1 MEVATAWNDPS
12 SSGPQQWRSIPL
24 DDYWPSVLRFSV
36 RGVINFARRPASCW
50 CGRQR
55 NSRRPLFFVSCRRPP
70 FCSDPRHGM
79 KIAILDFLVPHHPPP
94 RATITSLHPP
104 SPTLFS
110 IHETKRTFTK
120 PTRKEKASRNVS
132 ETKNGNYNRLVVMQ
146 RIRMVKRETRI
157 DSVVTGSFSIVI
169 SWFWFLFR
177 SSLVFFYWWGED
189 FIDRLFRLM

>member
-104 SPTLFS
+104 PPQPFFPS
-110 IHETKRTFTK
+110 TKQKELLQNQQEKKRHRGTWAKQRTAT
-120 PTRKEKASRNVS
+120 T
-132 ETKNGNYNRLVVMQ
+132 
-146 RIRMVKRETRI
+146 
-157 DSVVTGSFSIVI
+157 TG
-169 SWFWFLFR
+169 
-177 SSLVFFYWWGED
+177 
-189 FIDRLFRLM
+189 